1 MLVLSVTVDKADLW
15 AAETLVR
22 MTQGWDNHSTS
33 TDLRPEAAEGIHLCE
48 RSWSSDETDFI
59 DLAYKKSKGK
69 SILLTWGGRLSCYN
83 SESNNSLEIKAT

>member
-1 MLVLSVTVDKADLW
+1 MLVLSGTVDKADMW

-48 RSWSSDETDFI
+48 LNEAGAQMKQTS
-59 DLAYKKSKGK
+59 
-69 SILLTWGGRLSCYN
+69 LT
-83 SESNNSLEIKAT
+83 